1 LTHGGRAAQQEHWKI
16 GELVLSFFFGEVL
29 GRGMRRRTIA
39 RAVVGNR
46 EADELGDQ
54 RQEAVEVWEEQDV
67 NSRRW
72 QVLMM
77 AGGAKYQRKMA
88 KVLLGQNVSRTRRE
102 LDVGKGA

>member
-1 LTHGGRAAQQEHWKI
+1 MEFRRLRLRRRRRHLLRALTHGGRAAQQEHWKI

-67 NSRRW
+67 NSRR
-72 QVLMM
+72 
-77 AGGAKYQRKMA
+77 
-88 KVLLGQNVSRTRRE
+88 
-102 LDVGKGA
+102 